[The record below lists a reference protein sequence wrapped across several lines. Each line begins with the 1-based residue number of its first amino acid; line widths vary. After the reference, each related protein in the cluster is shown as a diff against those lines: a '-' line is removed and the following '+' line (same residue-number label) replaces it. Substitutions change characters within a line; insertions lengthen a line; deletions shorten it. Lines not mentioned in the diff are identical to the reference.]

1 MDKALKQRLVG
12 ASVLI
17 ALAVVVLPMLLGD
30 RPESPQDSRPI
41 ELPPKP
47 RELSFETRRFPI
59 GEQDPEKPSVL
70 PPPPA
75 TLPVAEP
82 DPAPPAGTEDLSSPP
97 AKMPAVDL
105 ESESPPAPSLEAG
118 TEPGAADPQDSQ
130 PAAGIPAATP
140 EPDAASSPGGR
151 YLVQVASFS
160 SVANAQRLSSR
171 LTAEGMP
178 VRQDTVD
185 SAAGTLHRV
194 RVGPF
199 EERGSAEDVIRRLE
213 SSMPDLNPRLL
224 DLRPDDEAPVT
235 SPSDP
240 MVRWVVQV
248 GSFSEAGNAEQLVF
262 RLRDAG
268 FAASSRAIS
277 NDGALSYKVRVG
289 PVLER
294 DEAVALAAS
303 IRSRLGIDG
312 LVMSAD

>member
-1 MDKALKQRLVG
+1 
-12 ASVLI
+12 
-17 ALAVVVLPMLLGD
+17 
-30 RPESPQDSRPI
+30 
-41 ELPPKP
+41 
-47 RELSFETRRFPI
+47 
-59 GEQDPEKPSVL
+59 
-70 PPPPA
+70 
-75 TLPVAEP
+75 
-82 DPAPPAGTEDLSSPP
+82 
-97 AKMPAVDL
+97 
-105 ESESPPAPSLEAG
+105 
-118 TEPGAADPQDSQ
+118 
-130 PAAGIPAATP
+130 
-140 EPDAASSPGGR
+140 
-151 YLVQVASFS
+151 
-160 SVANAQRLSSR
+160 
-171 LTAEGMP
+171 
-178 VRQDTVD
+178 VD